1 MDSLTSL
8 MPLLTGGAQIASA
21 GSGLYEGY
29 ENQQY
34 QDKLRSLAQ
43 NPAQLQQ
50 YEQGFVQPLNAGLT
64 QGVANQAQ
72 AYAAERGLG
81 QSPGPQS
88 EILAQAIAP
97 YVQQNQQNGY
107 QNALQALGLGGG
119 AKTQNTQ
126 QGLTQLFSGLKPFT
140 QLGQQPGGAGAP
152 TTGGDANS
160 QLNSVEEFSGLL
172 PPVQPQSSS
181 TNYMI
186 PDQGLQ
192 DFSFPGV
199 GG

>member
-8 MPLLTGGAQIASA
+8 IPLLSGGASLASA
-21 GSGLYEGY
+21 GSNLYQGY

-64 QGVANQAQ
+64 AGVANQAQ

-81 QSPGPQS
+81 QSPGPSQ

-97 YVQQNQQNGY
+97 YVQQNQQQGY
-107 QNALQALGLGGG
+107 SNALQALGLGGG
-119 AKTQNTQ
+119 AQPQNTQ
-126 QGLTQLFSGLKPFT
+126 AGLTQLAAGLKPFG
-140 QLGQQPGGAGAP
+140 QLGQGSSAAPVAGDPNAQLNAAQEFAGLTPAP
-152 TTGGDANS
+152 TYAA
-160 QLNSVEEFSGLL
+160 
-172 PPVQPQSSS
+172 S
-181 TNYMI
+181 TDYTI
-186 PDQGLQ
+186 PTQGLQ
-192 DFSFPGV
+192 DFSFGS
-199 GG
+199 